1 MRINYNKL
9 REVFRLSRIRE
20 SSKQKQTPL
29 LIGFGGFIIVM
40 LFILPKTKR
49 VNTSLYPNPTTE
61 VSDVHTERRIDALR
75 ANLEKLQKE
84 PSFNSYESS
93 YQEMETAKA
102 EPTKTEEE
110 IRQELLGA
118 VNPNDQLDF
127 EKELETVFD
136 VGEHK
141 AFFVRQIENC
151 RIKMDLA
158 VVGIG
163 IIRVHQVLRGENPS
177 VLEKDRD
184 EFIRYVKEQVQYAL
198 GAEDRNYKAIVFK
211 GLESSAG

>member
-1 MRINYNKL
+1 MRIKENYNKIKDI
-9 REVFRLSRIRE
+9 FQSR
-20 SSKQKQTPL
+20 QTPL
-29 LIGFGGFIIVM
+29 LISFGGFIIIM

-49 VNTSLYPNPTTE
+49 VNNTLYSTTE
-61 VSDVHTERRIDALR
+61 LNDKHTDGGIDALR
-75 ANLEKLQKE
+75 ANLDKLKKE
-84 PSFNSYESS
+84 ASFNSYESS
-93 YQEMETAKA
+93 YEKMEAAKT
-102 EPTKTEEE
+102 ELTKTEEE
-110 IRQELLGA
+110 VRQELLGA
-118 VNPNDQLDF
+118 VKPEDQLDF

-141 AFFVRQIENC
+141 QFFIRQIENC
-151 RIKMDLA
+151 KIKMDLA

-177 VLEKDRD
+177 VQEHDQE
-184 EFIRYVKEQVQYAL
+184 EFIRYIKEQVQYAL

>member
-1 MRINYNKL
+1 MKVKENYNKL
-9 REVFRLSRIRE
+9 RQIF
-20 SSKQKQTPL
+20 QAKQTL
-29 LIGFGGFIIVM
+29 FLIGFGGLII
-40 LFILPKTKR
+40 LLIAILPKTKR
-49 VNTSLYPNPTTE
+49 ISTGFPVTE
-61 VSDVHTERRIDALR
+61 VSDKHNGGIDALR
-75 ANLEKLQKE
+75 ANLEKLKKE
-84 PSFNSYESS
+84 ASFNTYESS
-93 YQEMETAKA
+93 YQKMEEAK
-102 EPTKTEEE
+102 EELTKTEEE
-110 IRQELLGA
+110 IRQELLGR

-127 EKELETVFD
+127 EKEIETVFN

-141 AFFVRQIENC
+141 QFFIRQIENC
-151 RIKMDLA
+151 KIKMDLA

-177 VLEKDRD
+177 VKEQDRE

>member
-1 MRINYNKL
+1 MRKQFNYNKL
-9 REVFRLSRIRE
+9 REIF
-20 SSKQKQTPL
+20 QAKQTL
-29 LIGFGGFIIVM
+29 FLIGFGGLILLLIF
-40 LFILPKTKR
+40 LLPKTKR
-49 VNTSLYPNPTTE
+49 ERPDTGYPTTE
-61 VSDVHTERRIDALR
+61 VSDNHDGGIDALR
-75 ANLEKLQKE
+75 ANLEKLKKE
-84 PSFNSYESS
+84 ASFNTYESS
-93 YQEMETAKA
+93 YEKMETAKT
-102 EPTKTEEE
+102 ELTKTEEE
-110 IRQELLGA
+110 VRQELLGA
-118 VNPNDQLDF
+118 VKPEDQLDF

-141 AFFVRQIENC
+141 QFFIRQIENC
-151 RIKMDLA
+151 KIKMDLA

-177 VLEKDRD
+177 VQEHDQE

>member
-1 MRINYNKL
+1 MIKENYNKL
-9 REVFRLSRIRE
+9 REIF
-20 SSKQKQTPL
+20 QTKQTL
-29 LIGFGGFIIVM
+29 FLIGFGGFILLM
-40 LFILPKTKR
+40 LFILPKTVR
-49 VNTSLYPNPTTE
+49 QNTYHLSTE
-61 VSDVHTERRIDALR
+61 VSDKHNSGIDALR
-75 ANLEKLQKE
+75 ANLEKLKKE
-84 PSFNSYESS
+84 ASFNSYESS
-93 YQEMETAKA
+93 YEEMEAAKV
-102 EPTKTEEE
+102 ELTKTEEE
-110 IRQELLGA
+110 VRQELLGA
-118 VNPNDQLDF
+118 VNPTDQLDF

-141 AFFVRQIENC
+141 QFFIRQIENC
-151 RIKMDLA
+151 KIKMDLA

-177 VLEKDRD
+177 VQEQDQE